1 LSEALGSLGINLGL
15 LIAYTLNVVGMLI
28 ILRLVALDPII
39 NMLEQRRS
47 RIAEGINNARKADEA
62 LASAEADR
70 KKVLDEAHVQAQE
83 LVAEARA
90 RAAELEAQMKADA
103 QAEARRILEQ
113 AEADATAERN
123 RALAEM
129 REQIVSLSIAAANHL
144 VYSGLDE
151 KSQRAEVE
159 KFFTALPAEAA
170 SLGDGLVVVTAIPLT
185 DREKAAA
192 RKDLGVEDVV
202 FETDPRILG
211 GVIVRS
217 AGQQIDAS
225 FASQLTSMRQ
235 SLS

>member
-15 LIAYTLNVVGMLI
+15 LIAYTLNVLGMLV
-28 ILRLVALDPII
+28 ILRLVAFKPIVG
-39 NMLEQRRS
+39 MLEQRRS

-70 KKVLDEAHVQAQE
+70 KKILDEARVEAQQ
-83 LVAEARA
+83 LVAEAHA
-90 RAAELEAQMKADA
+90 RASELETQMKADA

-113 AEADATAERN
+113 AQADAASERD
-123 RALAEM
+123 RTLSEM
-129 REQIVSLSIAAANHL
+129 REQIISLSMAAANHL

-170 SLGDGLVVVTAIPLT
+170 SLGDGLVVVTAVPLT
-185 DREKAAA
+185 DKEKDAA
-192 RKDLGVEDVV
+192 RKDLGVENVV
-202 FETDPRILG
+202 FETDPSILG
-211 GVIVRS
+211 GVIVRA

-225 FASQLTSMRQ
+225 FASQLTSMRV